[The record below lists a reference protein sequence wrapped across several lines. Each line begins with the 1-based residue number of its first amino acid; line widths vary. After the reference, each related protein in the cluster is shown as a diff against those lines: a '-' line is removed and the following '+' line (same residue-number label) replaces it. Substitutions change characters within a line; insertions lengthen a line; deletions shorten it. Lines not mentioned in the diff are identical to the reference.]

1 METNPSEWDY
11 RTLRIR
17 ARLTKTECATLLGKS
32 VKTIE
37 RWEKSKPPLIAIR
50 ALEFRAGTAPGWINF
65 TFTYRTVTNPLGHT
79 LSPSQIE
86 QFDYIM
92 QLKQEIG
99 REEARRELTG
109 PEKKRC
115 EIVYLDDYRQKLRG

>member
-1 METNPSEWDY
+1 METNPSEWDF

-17 ARLTKTECATLLGKS
+17 ARLTRTECATLLGKS
-32 VKTIE
+32 IKTIE

-65 TFTYRTVTNPLGHT
+65 TFTYRTVTNPLCHT

-86 QFDYIM
+86 QYDYIM

-99 REEARRELTG
+99 RAEAWREAN
-109 PEKKRC
+109 KKAPTNC
-115 EIVYLDDYRQKLRG
+115 EVIYLDDYRQKLRG